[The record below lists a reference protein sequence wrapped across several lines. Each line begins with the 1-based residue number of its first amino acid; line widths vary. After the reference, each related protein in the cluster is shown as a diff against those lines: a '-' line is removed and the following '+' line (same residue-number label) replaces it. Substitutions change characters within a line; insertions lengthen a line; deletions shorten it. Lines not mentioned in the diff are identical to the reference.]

1 MYKTNWFGVACIAAL
16 LFIFG
21 NLFYLC
27 IAEVRLAHVF
37 SSHMVLQQ
45 EKPITIWGWANPN
58 EVVTVQLLS
67 QTQETKANDRGEWK
81 PLRCLP
87 EGGGPYIAI
96 TGSNVVKLED
106 VMVGEVWLCS
116 GQSNMEMGMGMIN
129 DAQQEIAAADHPEI
143 RLLLVTRKWSPEP
156 QKDIDGT
163 WKICSP
169 QSVSQGGW
177 NGFSA
182 AAYFFGRELHQQLKV
197 PIGLIESSWGG
208 TRIES
213 WTLPRVSPP
222 CPLKY
227 DSDILQFSD
236 PQSAALSNA
245 SPKPLMPQS
254 IGWMPPKRPRPS
266 MPPFPPCPLGPGELH
281 GPNDLQQAT
290 APVNHNDSLVPFAN

>member
-21 NLFYLC
+21 NLFC
-27 IAEVRLAHVF
+27 TPAFAEVRLAHVF

-81 PLRCLP
+81 AALP
-87 EGGGPYIAI
+87 AVKAGGPYTLTV

-182 AAYFFGRELHQQLKV
+182 AAYLFGRELRQQLKV
-197 PIGLIESSWGG
+197 PIGLIESSWEPH
-208 TRIES
+208 THRIMDAS
-213 WTLPRVSPP
+213 PGFRPP
-222 CPLKY
+222 CPRK
-227 DSDILQFSD
+227 S
-236 PQSAALSNA
+236 
-245 SPKPLMPQS
+245 
-254 IGWMPPKRPRPS
+254 S
-266 MPPFPPCPLGPGELH
+266 MVYRH
-281 GPNDLQQAT
+281 IAI
-290 APVNHNDSLVPFAN
+290 